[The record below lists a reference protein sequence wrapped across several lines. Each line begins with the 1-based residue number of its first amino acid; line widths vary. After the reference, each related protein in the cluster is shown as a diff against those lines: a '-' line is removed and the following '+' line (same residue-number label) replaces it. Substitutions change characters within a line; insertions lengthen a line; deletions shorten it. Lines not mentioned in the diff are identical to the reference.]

1 MEKYA
6 ALLEEKPND
15 LDFTI
20 FEHTKYDNFI
30 VEYYDKF
37 GVLPD
42 KSTFEK
48 EFQVQLPE
56 EHAPWKFYE
65 DKLRGQKFIRDAIPY
80 LTQFNDMYDKDQE
93 KAVLTLRDQLAGLA
107 TPAVGLKP
115 TSIVKNLSRYDHF
128 KDQTNARIPTGIK
141 PLDDISGGL
150 SKKDEFCIVAARL
163 GIGKSWIAHFMA
175 KSMCEAGY
183 RVGLYS
189 GEMSEDEV
197 GARFDALVSHIS
209 NYALT
214 RGKDIDLTEHKQK
227 LAEMTGDFL
236 VLTAK
241 DLRHNATPKD
251 LRKFA
256 KEFNLDCL
264 FIDQLS
270 LMEPDGMRGGADF
283 ERKALLSFQLKS
295 LQQELQIPI
304 VAVNQINRAGAQ
316 QEADSSNLTGS
327 DRFGQDA
334 TLVLILGKKDD
345 TLKMKVDKA
354 RSFRVPDNPFEFTV
368 DYDKGIFESKLSG
381 MDAVK
386 AKIQKAKAVE
396 ATKALDASEEQD
408 SNSSVGDEE
417 VW

>member
-1 MEKYA
+1 MELFA
-6 ALLEEKPND
+6 ALLEERPND
-15 LDFTI
+15 VDFSL
-20 FEHTKYDNFI
+20 FERSKETDFVKS
-30 VEYYDKF
+30 YYDRF
-37 GVLPD
+37 GSLPD
-42 KSTFEK
+42 KAVFES
-48 EFQVQLPE
+48 EFQVELPTA
-56 EHAPWKFYE
+56 HAPWAFYE
-65 DKLRGQKFIRDAIPY
+65 TKLKEDKFIREALPA
-80 LTQFNDMYDKDQE
+80 LTAFNNQYENDQ
-93 KAVLTLRDQLAGLA
+93 KAALLQLRTKLVALAEPDNVLE
-107 TPAVGLKP
+107 PV
-115 TSIVKNLSRYDHF
+115 SIVKDLSRYERF
-128 KDQTNARIPTGIK
+128 KDQSNSRIPTGIK
-141 PLDDISGGL
+141 SLDEISGGL
-150 SKKDEFCIVAARL
+150 SKKDEFCIVSARL
-163 GIGKSWIAHFMA
+163 GIGKSWVAHFMA

-214 RGKDIDLTEHKQK
+214 RGKDIDLTEHKETLSQ
-227 LAEMTGDFL
+227 MPGDFL

-241 DLRHNATPKD
+241 HLRHNATPND

-256 KEFNLDCL
+256 RTYNLDCL

-316 QEADSSNLTGS
+316 QEADSSNLAGS

-345 TLKMKVDKA
+345 TLKIKIDKA
-354 RSFRVPDNPFEFTV
+354 RSFRVPEQPLEFTI
-368 DYDKGIFESKLSG
+368 DYDKGIFEGKLSA

-386 AKIQKAKAVE
+386 AKIAKAKAVE
-396 ATKALDASEEQD
+396 QTRALDNEAQP
-408 SNSSVGDEE
+408 SNTTEDDEI
-417 VW
+417 W

>member
-1 MEKYA
+1 MEKYS
-6 ALLEEKPND
+6 ALLEERPTD
-15 LDFTI
+15 IDFNI
-20 FEHTKYDNFI
+20 FEHTKYDIFI
-30 VEYYDKF
+30 ENYFNKF
-37 GVLPD
+37 GTLPD
-42 KSTFEK
+42 KVTFEK
-48 EFQVQLPE
+48 EFDVKLPA

-93 KAVLTLRDQLAGLA
+93 QAVLKLRDQLAGLA
-107 TPAVGLKP
+107 EPTVGLKP
-115 TSIVKNLSRYDHF
+115 TSIVRNLERYEHF
-128 KDQTNARIPTGIK
+128 KDQTNTRIPTGIK
-141 PLDDISGGL
+141 PLDEISGGL
-150 SKKDEFCIVAARL
+150 SKKDEFCIVSARL
-163 GIGKSWIAHFMA
+163 GIGKSWVAHFMA
-175 KSMCEAGY
+175 ASMCEAGY

-227 LAEMTGDFL
+227 LNEMKGDFL

-256 KEFNLDCL
+256 KEYELDCL

-295 LQQELQIPI
+295 LQQELRIPI

-316 QEADSSNLTGS
+316 QEADSSNLAGS

-334 TLVLILGKKDD
+334 TLVLILAKKDD

-354 RSFRVPDNPFEFTV
+354 RSFKLPENPFEFTI

-396 ATKALDASEEQD
+396 ATKALDNEEEK
-408 SNSSVGDEE
+408 STGGDDEI
-417 VW
+417 W